1 MGYEKNSLFVLI
13 ISLYWSKKIFK
24 RAHQNPNTNV
34 WAHQE
39 ATFWAVRYIPPPE
52 SHLAFHIYYVKY
64 ENTLM
69 CKSWDSGGGRGDV

>member
-39 ATFWAVRYIPPPE
+39 ATFWAVRYIPPPPPPRVP
-52 SHLAFHIYYVKY
+52 SSLSYI
-64 ENTLM
+64 L
-69 CKSWDSGGGRGDV
+69 C